1 MVFQSLADAR
11 DYVLSNDEDYF
22 ITDEIIRGV
31 SFKVFKNGPK
41 LIPDILNLCLNH
53 KEKDF
58 LVFDK
63 ERYSFG
69 EFHQLTCQIAHLLMD
84 EYSIRPGDRVAILM
98 KNSPEF
104 PLIFMALSS
113 IGAVAVCLNSWWTS
127 DELKYGFMDSKVKL
141 VFTDE
146 QRLAKIKGF
155 VSEMGVQTVLCRH
168 QNSDKSDEFWNSL
181 LTSKNNELPR
191 TTIDQD
197 SDFAVMY
204 TSGST
209 GHPKG
214 VVMTHRGAISTLM
227 SWHFGLRV
235 LDVMG
240 LGPVPYVDKN
250 NQPYQ
255 PCQLVSVPFFHVSG
269 THGGLLLALWSG
281 TKLVIM
287 KKWDP
292 PEAVRLIELEKV
304 SRFGGV
310 PTMAAEILGEAK
322 KVGAKLES
330 IRLIDTGGAAR
341 PADQAREMAES
352 IPNVLTGTSYGM
364 TETNALGIAIRG
376 KEYLENPEVTGRLI
390 APLAEM
396 RIVDEFDNDVEIGA
410 VGELVLK
417 SAANMRCY
425 LNKDAETSEVLK
437 DGWLYTGDL
446 AKIDKNELITLVDR
460 KKNIIIRGGENISAQ
475 EVQTVILEHPDVI
488 EAAIFA
494 LPNERLGEIVGA
506 CVFCG
511 ETSNA
516 DEDSLKEFLRKSL
529 AAYKIPEH
537 IWFKKKPL
545 PRVASEKI
553 DVEALKKEYS

>member
-1 MVFQSLADAR
+1 
-11 DYVLSNDEDYF
+11 
-22 ITDEIIRGV
+22 
-31 SFKVFKNGPK
+31 
-41 LIPDILNLCLNH
+41 
-53 KEKDF
+53 
-58 LVFDK
+58 
-63 ERYSFG
+63 
-69 EFHQLTCQIAHLLMD
+69 
-84 EYSIRPGDRVAILM
+84 
-98 KNSPEF
+98 
-104 PLIFMALSS
+104 MALAS
-113 IGAVAVCLNSWWTS
+113 IGAVAVCLNSWWTAA
-127 DELKYGFMDSKVKL
+127 ELEYGFMDSEPKI

-146 QRLAKIKGF
+146 QRLEKIRGF
-155 VSEMGVQTVLCRH
+155 LPKLGLKTVLCRH
-168 QNSDKSDEFWNSL
+168 RDSSKSDEFWSAVLAIEQNQ
-181 LTSKNNELPR
+181 LPKID
-191 TTIDQD
+191 IDQD

-235 LDVMG
+235 LDAMG
-240 LGPVPYVDKN
+240 LGPVPYTDKN
-250 NQPYQ
+250 GKPFQ

-269 THGGLLLALWSG
+269 THGGVLLALWSG

-292 PEAVRLIELEKV
+292 PEAVRLMESEKV

-310 PTMAAEILGEAK
+310 PTMAAEIIEEAK
-322 KVGAKLES
+322 KVGAKLDS
-330 IRLIDTGGAAR
+330 IRLIDTGGANR
-341 PADQAREMAES
+341 PADQAKEMADF
-352 IPNVLTGTSYGM
+352 IPHVLTGTSYGM

-376 KEYLENPEVTGRLI
+376 KEYLENPKVTGRLI

-396 RIVDEFDNDVEIGA
+396 RIVDEFDVDVAVGE

-425 LNKDAETSEVLK
+425 LNKDIETSEVLK
-437 DGWLYTGDL
+437 NGWLYTGDL
-446 AKIDKNELITLVDR
+446 AKIDENQLITLVDR

-475 EVQTVILEHPDVI
+475 EVQTAILEHPDVV
-488 EAAIFA
+488 EAAVFSV
-494 LPNERLGEIVGA
+494 PNERLGEIVGA
-506 CVFCG
+506 CVYCRK
-511 ETSNA
+511 TSHEN
-516 DEDSLKEFLRKSL
+516 ESSLQDFLKSSL

-537 IWFKKKPL
+537 IWIKNKPL